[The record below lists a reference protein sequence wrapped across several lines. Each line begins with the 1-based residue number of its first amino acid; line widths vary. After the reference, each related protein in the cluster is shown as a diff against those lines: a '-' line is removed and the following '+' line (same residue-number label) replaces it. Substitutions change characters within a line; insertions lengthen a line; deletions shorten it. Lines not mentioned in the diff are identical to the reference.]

1 VGGGLKVNKSKKENE
16 EFKVVDR
23 RKTRRKKAEQPSEPA
38 AEEPATE
45 EPVAAAS
52 EEAPSVAKPEPE
64 PEAKAEEAPKA
75 EPGQPSEQ
83 VPTLDAYSAVR
94 WCIAFLTAQAWQWMG
109 LVADPASGQVRKDL
123 AQARLSIDSVAGLV
137 NALASPPGLGRIEP
151 AERRELE
158 NLVSNLRLNFVNQSQ
173 TATPS
178 TEGGSG

>member
-1 VGGGLKVNKSKKENE
+1 MNKSKKEHE

-23 RKTRRKKAEQPSEPA
+23 RKTRKKKAEQPSQPA
-38 AEEPATE
+38 AEEPV
-45 EPVAAAS
+45 VAAPQ
-52 EEAPSVAKPEPE
+52 EAPSAAKPEPE

-173 TATPS
+173 AATPS
-178 TEGGSG
+178 TEGGSGQGPSGQE